1 MGIIA
6 GVPCER
12 MERRVLREEG
22 WTSTVEDNNK
32 RIKSAGRQA
41 SSTSAVDDDSGVIYC
56 NDCLNCS
63 IL

>member
-1 MGIIA
+1 M
-6 GVPCER
+6 
-12 MERRVLREEG
+12 LREEG
-22 WTSTVEDNNK
+22 WTSTVEDNNR